1 LVHENWTFNDL
12 VSAGWGEADLEWERL
27 NEDALTAL
35 AYGRIDEAGNVFA
48 TSLRLARAEFTA
60 NDPRLAASL
69 SNQAA
74 AVAALD
80 SDQSAG
86 QTRAAAKQAWAV
98 CESWVEKMTAPRT
111 ARSSMFHLRM
121 ERLHRPAYEERW
133 RVKGREL
140 LADVRE
146 EVCVGDALEL
156 IDREEARVR
165 LARWQR
171 ERPVT
176 LSDPRKLMAAVIM
189 LAAREKRPGTNNGD
203 ATPQETGRV
212 RRS

>member
-1 LVHENWTFNDL
+1 MHENWTFNDL
-12 VSAGWGEADLEWERL
+12 ISAGWGEADLEWERL
-27 NEDALTAL
+27 SEDALSAL
-35 AYGRIDEAGNVFA
+35 ALGRIDDAGNGFA
-48 TSLRLARAEFTA
+48 TALRLARAEFAA

-80 SDQSAG
+80 SEMAAG
-86 QTRAAAKQAWAV
+86 QTRAAARQAWTA
-98 CESWVEKMTAPRT
+98 CDGWVEKMTAPRT

-146 EVCVGDALEL
+146 DVCVGDALEL
-156 IDREEARVR
+156 VDREQAAAR
-165 LARWQR
+165 LERWHR

-176 LSDPRKLMAAVIM
+176 LSDPRKLMAAVIL
-189 LAAREKRPGTNNGD
+189 LAAREKNTGTNSADVRFKEEGR
-203 ATPQETGRV
+203 PQ
-212 RRS
+212 RR